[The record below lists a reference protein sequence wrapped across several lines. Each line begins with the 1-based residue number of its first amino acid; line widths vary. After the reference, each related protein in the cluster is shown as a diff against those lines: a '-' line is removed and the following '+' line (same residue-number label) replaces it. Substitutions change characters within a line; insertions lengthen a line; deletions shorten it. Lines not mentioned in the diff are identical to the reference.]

1 MNRLFKFSAE
11 PTIFCCNE
19 TTLTSF
25 IRTHQIRTDYNLRA
39 VLHLITTGNQMKFI
53 TTSLTLSCCLFSS
66 FNTNA
71 AEVYGGVG
79 FPGITVGYAQSLTSN
94 VSLRGE
100 YSGGL
105 NLSRSGTREG
115 VAFDGNVKA
124 GSIGLLADYYPID
137 GGGFRGTAGLTF
149 NDIKGTLNSTGN
161 NCTATINNKPIN
173 LNGLFY
179 NVQLKFPSVTPYL
192 GVGYQSKRNGA
203 PGWGFLVDA
212 GVMVGKFNTVV
223 TQNVVGAG
231 PNPITQA
238 DVDAQTN
245 KVRESVN
252 KLSVLPKFTIGVVYS
267 F

>member
-1 MNRLFKFSAE
+1 MLQSLTVIYQMKLITN
-11 PTIFCCNE
+11 
-19 TTLTSF
+19 TLTF
-25 IRTHQIRTDYNLRA
+25 
-39 VLHLITTGNQMKFI
+39 
-53 TTSLTLSCCLFSS
+53 SCCLLASLS
-66 FNTNA
+66 ANA

-79 FPGITVGYAQSLTSN
+79 FPGFTLGYGQSLTNN
-94 VSLRGE
+94 VTLRGE

-105 NLSRSGTREG
+105 NQSRSGLRDG
-115 VAFDGNVKA
+115 VNFNGNVKA
-124 GSIGLLADYYPID
+124 SSIGLLADYYPVD

-149 NDIKGTLNSTGN
+149 NDIRGTLNSTGN
-161 NCTATINNKPIN
+161 NGTATINNKPVN

-179 NVQLKFPSVTPYL
+179 NVELKFPSVTPYL
-192 GVGYQSKRNGA
+192 GVGYQSKRSGA

-212 GVMVGKFNTVV
+212 GVMVGKFNTTV

-231 PNPITQA
+231 PGANPITQA

-252 KLSVLPKFTIGVVYS
+252 KLSVLPKFTIGAVYS